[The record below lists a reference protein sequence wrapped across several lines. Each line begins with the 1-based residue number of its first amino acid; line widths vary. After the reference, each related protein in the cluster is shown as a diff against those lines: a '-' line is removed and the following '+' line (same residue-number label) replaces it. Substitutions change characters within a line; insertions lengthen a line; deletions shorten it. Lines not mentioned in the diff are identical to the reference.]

1 MDFKLT
7 EDQQMIKDMAKD
19 FAEKYLAGSIAERDE
34 KHIFDRDLVNQM
46 AEAGFFGICFPEE
59 YGGLGLDVLSYIIAV
74 EELSKIDDG
83 MGITLSACVSLCA
96 TPIFMFGTEEQKQKY
111 LTPICTGEKLGAFG
125 LTEPAAGT
133 DAAGQTTTAV
143 LDGDHYVINGSKI
156 FITNAQEAETYVVFA
171 MTDKSKGNHGI
182 SAFIME
188 KGMEGFKFGKKETKM
203 GGNTSITVELVF
215 EDVKVPKENLLGKEG
230 DGFKIAMATLDGG
243 RIGVAAQALGIAEGA
258 LKHAVEYAHEREQ
271 FGKAIIAN
279 QAMQF
284 KLADMAMKCEASKYL
299 VYHAAFLKDQ
309 HEPYSVAAAMAK
321 AFASDSAMN
330 VTTEAVQVYGGYG
343 YTVEYPVERL
353 MRNAKITQIYEGT
366 NEVQRMVIGAHL
378 VKDFQK
384 K

>member
-7 EDQQMIKDMAKD
+7 EDQEMIRQMAQD
-19 FAEKYLAGSIAERDE
+19 FAEKKLAGSIMERDE
-34 KHIFDRDLVNQM
+34 NHVFDRGLVNEM

-59 YGGLGLDVLSYIIAV
+59 YGGLGLDVLSYILAV

-96 TPIFMFGTEEQKQKY
+96 TPIFMYGTEEQKQKY
-111 LTPICTGEKLGAFG
+111 LRPICEGEKLGAFG
-125 LTEPAAGT
+125 LTEPSAGT
-133 DAAGQTTTAV
+133 DAAGQKTTAV
-143 LDGDHYVINGSKI
+143 LQGDHYLINGSKI
-156 FITNAQEAETYVVFA
+156 FITNGEEAETYVIFA

-182 SAFIME
+182 SAFIIE
-188 KGMEGFKFGKKETKM
+188 KGMEGFKFGKKESKM
-203 GGNTSITVELVF
+203 GGHTSITVELVF
-215 EDVKVPKENLLGKEG
+215 EDLKVPKENLLGQEG
-230 DGFKIAMATLDGG
+230 EGFKIAMNTLDGG

-258 LKHAVEYAHEREQ
+258 LGHAVKYSLEREQ
-271 FGKAIIAN
+271 FGKPIGYQ
-279 QAMQF
+279 QAMGF
-284 KLADMAMKCEASKYL
+284 KMADMAMKTEAAKYL

-309 HEPYSVAAAMAK
+309 HEPYAKAAAMAK
-321 AFASDSAMN
+321 AFASDAAMN

-366 NEVQRMVIGAHL
+366 NEVQRMVIAGAL
-378 VKDFQK
+378 LKEAK